1 MKNEIASNTVYSI
14 QALRALAAWLVVAHH
29 FMQLI
34 PGANT
39 AYGDGVGWFFASRGN
54 FGVDI
59 FFVISG
65 FIMMASTSRG
75 VIKPATFFLRRI
87 FRIVPAYWF
96 FTLILASIALLHLS
110 TFSSV
115 KLDGTHTLQS
125 LFFIPHSNPNGLSH
139 HFPLLTVGWTLFFEF
154 MFYLVFTLI
163 LFLPTRMKLV
173 TLMLTLVACT
183 YLYPWNWPGSS
194 WLRDPVMLE
203 FGLGALIASGYKYLP
218 TANPNKTRYLISILM
233 AISALVILVPYY
245 GAYIR
250 LFAAGILVV
259 AGLLMEPW
267 LATQQK
273 LNYLGNISYSTYLSH
288 TIIILALAP
297 LYVALPSPF
306 SGILTIL
313 IGSMLII
320 LISHLSYLYIERPG
334 NTLCKALEK
343 RVFNRSE

>member
-1 MKNEIASNTVYSI
+1 MRNEISNNTVYSI

-34 PGANT
+34 PSANT
-39 AYGDGVGWFFASRGN
+39 AYGDGVGWYFGKRGN

-65 FIMMASTSRG
+65 FIMMASTSHRG
-75 VIKPATFFLRRI
+75 IKPATFFLRRI

-96 FTLILASIALLHLS
+96 FTLILASLALLQFS
-110 TFSSV
+110 AFSSV
-115 KLDGTHTLQS
+115 KPNGMHTLQS
-125 LFFIPHSNPNGLSH
+125 LFFIPHPNPNGLSH
-139 HFPLLTVGWTLFFEF
+139 HYPLLTVGWTLFFEF
-154 MFYLVFTLI
+154 MFYLIFTLI
-163 LFLPTRMKLV
+163 LFFPARMRLAS
-173 TLMLTLVACT
+173 LMLSLIACT
-183 YLYPWNWPGSS
+183 YLYPWHWPGSS

-203 FGLGALIASGYKYLP
+203 FGVGALIASGYKHLP
-218 TANPNKTRYLISILM
+218 TGNPNKMRYLVSILM
-233 AISALVILVPYY
+233 AISALVILIFYY

-250 LFAAGILVV
+250 LFSAGMLVV

-267 LATQQK
+267 FATQQK

-288 TIIILALAP
+288 TIVILALAP

-306 SGILTIL
+306 SGILTML
-313 IGSMLII
+313 IGSMAII

-334 NTLCKALEK
+334 NTLCKTLEK